1 MFIKRTASMIMLLVL
16 MVSILAACGGTAAT
30 PGAQTTPEA
39 AAPTTAA
46 EAAPTEAAEE
56 PTAIVTEAAEEP
68 TEAVTE
74 VATEAAE
81 EPTEAVTEVAT
92 EAAEETAAMEETAT
106 EGTADETATA
116 GTTDE
121 TATAGT
127 ADETATAGAAGA
139 MAMPNVS
146 GLNLSGIKIASQTPL
161 SGPQAA
167 LGTGIR
173 NGAELAV
180 EQMSEQLGMNVTL
193 DARDDQA
200 TPDVGASNANAIA
213 ADQSILCVAGH
224 LNSGVALAALP
235 TYKNA
240 TLTMVSPANT
250 NPAITDEWGGTAYR
264 IVGRDDVQG
273 VVAENF
279 VRDTLKAKTVYILHN
294 KQAYGQGIAEIFRQQ
309 AEEDGITVLGF
320 EGTEETA
327 TFDAILTP
335 MLAAQPEAVFFGGE
349 YPQAGP
355 ILKQMR
361 EKGIQAAFIGP
372 DGMDN
377 AEFSTLAGE
386 AAVGS
391 HYTTIAG
398 PPSLFP
404 AAAQFQEDYQ
414 AKYGTAA
421 PPFSPQGYDSAS
433 VCMLAI
439 AKAAEAAGGVP
450 TRQQVN
456 EAMKTIGTID
466 GVTGSIT
473 FDAKGD
479 RVPATYYVIK
489 VGSADA
495 AEWNNNEV
503 ITTLET
509 EPPAAA
515 E

>member
-1 MFIKRTASMIMLLVL
+1 M
-16 MVSILAACGGTAAT
+16 
-30 PGAQTTPEA
+30 
-39 AAPTTAA
+39 
-46 EAAPTEAAEE
+46 
-56 PTAIVTEAAEEP
+56 
-68 TEAVTE
+68 
-74 VATEAAE
+74 
-81 EPTEAVTEVAT
+81 
-92 EAAEETAAMEETAT
+92 
-106 EGTADETATA
+106 
-116 GTTDE
+116 
-121 TATAGT
+121 
-127 ADETATAGAAGA
+127 ETATAGAG
-139 MAMPNVS
+139 MAMEMPDVS
-146 GLNLSGIKIASQTPL
+146 GLDLTGIKIASQTPL
-161 SGPQAA
+161 SGPQSA
-167 LGTGIR
+167 LGIGIR

-180 EQMSEQLGMNVTL
+180 AQWSEKLGVQITL

-200 TPDVGASNANAIA
+200 TADVGASNANAIA

-235 TYKNA
+235 TYKQA
-240 TLTMVSPANT
+240 SLTMISPANT
-250 NPAITDEWGGTAYR
+250 NPKITDEWGGTAYR

-294 KQAYGQGIAEIFRQQ
+294 KQAYGQGIADIFRKQ
-309 AEEDGITVLGF
+309 AEADGITVLGF

-335 MLAAQPEAVFFGGE
+335 ILAAQPDAVFFGGE

-386 AAVGS
+386 AGIGS

-404 AAAQFQEDYQ
+404 AAAQFQADYQ
-414 AKYGTAA
+414 AKYGSAA
-421 PPFSPQGYDSAS
+421 PPFSPQGYDAAS
-433 VCMLAI
+433 LCMVAI
-439 AKAAEAAGGVP
+439 AKAAEAAGGTP

-456 EAMKTIGTID
+456 DAVKTIGTFE
-466 GVTGSIT
+466 GVTGSVT

-479 RVPATYYVIK
+479 RVPATYYILK
-489 VGSADA
+489 VGSVDP

-509 EPPAAA
+509 EPPASSQ
-515 E
+515 